1 MGFIIYFQR
10 TKYQKNHFDTFSAM
24 FYCILM
30 FYRQLIYSHGVKC
43 DASLRLWR
51 HLHGT
56 LDVRS
61 LSKIPAK
68 DSRQNLMRV
77 TRMERE
83 ERNGE

>member
-1 MGFIIYFQR
+1 MGSIIYFQR
-10 TKYQKNHFDTFSAM
+10 TKYQKNRCDTFSAM
-24 FYCILM
+24 LYFILM
-30 FYRQLIYSHGVKC
+30 FHRQLIQSHGVKC

-68 DSRQNLMRV
+68 HCRQMRV
-77 TRMERE
+77 TPMARE
-83 ERNGE
+83 ETNGE